1 MRKAAGSLEDKL
13 FLSAALVSLLASAA
27 AFLLRPHLSPRNDRI
42 RYGEE
47 HLPAALLAI
56 FLFTALAGV
65 ARPLLAR
72 VSRLNDKPTPYFLAA
87 IAAVFALFWLP
98 VWLAGGFVQDD
109 WLLLAAASVRQIVTL
124 HPADSWFALDSVDGN
139 FRPLG
144 TVLYFG
150 YLLKW
155 FGPAARVFTFGPFLL
170 TLLATL
176 VAFAIVRELGYSRPA
191 AAAASLLFL
200 SRGMLYTVV
209 AWTSALGDGIAIL
222 CCGLTA
228 LLVLKANRRAGPAAF
243 GCHLLAWLFFCVAT
257 LGKQSAFAAPLI
269 VALLLL
275 LRPGEH
281 PAPALPRRALTA
293 AAALVG
299 YSATAAVVFYHAKA
313 LRHARNPYPI
323 RFSIQAL
330 LQSFAHATWYFLVL
344 QFPERDR
351 VANLLPGFFGLAI
364 VAAVFLLAH
373 RFPGMFGDR
382 PRDLVFAG
390 LAAAASISLFVLLGT
405 RAAPYYGCMAAFW
418 ISIALGIALTRHCV
432 PGGPAA
438 RLGCFLF
445 LLLVVTGFANI
456 RLQQTSLLPTGG
468 YLFGAYGM
476 DAERRIQANMQRE
489 LAAPGHND
497 VLLLADCIYINPYSS
512 MALLDAPAIP
522 RVLLYNSGDYT
533 ANDRQGLRPADDF
546 AGLADPEA
554 YHWTEPLNAATAARI
569 LAESRVLRLRCSN
582 GVVEAASPEAPSP

>member
-1 MRKAAGSLEDKL
+1 MRKVAGSLEDKL
-13 FLSAALVSLLASAA
+13 FLSAALLSLLAPA

-56 FLFTALAGV
+56 FLFTALAGL

-72 VSRLNDKPTPYFLAA
+72 ASHLKNQPTPYFLAA
-87 IAAVFALFWLP
+87 IVAVFALFWLP

-176 VAFAIVRELGYSRPA
+176 VAFAIVRELGYARPA
-191 AAAASLLFL
+191 AAAASVLFL
-200 SRGMLYTVV
+200 SRGVLYTIV

-228 LLVLKANRRAGPAAF
+228 LLVLKANRRAGLAAL
-243 GCHLLAWLFFCVAT
+243 GYHLLGWLFFCIAI

-293 AAALVG
+293 TVALLA
-299 YSATAAVVFYHAKA
+299 YSATAAIVFFHAKA

-330 LQSFAHATWYFLVL
+330 LQSFAHATWYFVVL
-344 QFPERDR
+344 KFPERDR
-351 VANLLPGFFGLAI
+351 LANLLSSFFGLAI
-364 VAAVFLLAH
+364 VAAVLFLAR
-373 RFPGMFGDR
+373 RFPGLLGDR

-390 LAAAASISLFVLLGT
+390 LAAAASVSLFVLLET
-405 RAAPYYGCMAAFW
+405 RAAPYYGCMSAFW
-418 ISIALGIALTRHCV
+418 ISIALGIALTRPGA

-438 RLGCFLF
+438 RLDCF
-445 LLLVVTGFANI
+445 LLLVVAGFANI
-456 RLQQTSLLPTGG
+456 RLEQTSLLPTGG
-468 YLFGAYGM
+468 YLFGAFGM
-476 DAERRIQANMQRE
+476 DTERRIQANLQRQ
-489 LAAPGHND
+489 LAAPGDND

-512 MALLDAPAIP
+512 MALLDAPTIP
-522 RVLLYNSGDYT
+522 RILLLNRGTYT

-546 AGLADPEA
+546 AGLTDPEA
-554 YHWTEPLNAATAARI
+554 YHWTEPLDAATAVRM
-569 LAESRVLRLRCSN
+569 LAQSRVLRLRCRD
-582 GVVEAASPEAPSP
+582 GKIEPAPPEAPSP